1 MLIFILSSE
10 CMKTSMHHF
19 GDNVNILVLITL
31 SVNLPVCLLP
41 VVMIT

>member
-1 MLIFILSSE
+1 MLTFILSSE

-19 GDNVNILVLITL
+19 GGHVNMLVLITL
-31 SVNLPVCLLP
+31 AVNRPVCLLP